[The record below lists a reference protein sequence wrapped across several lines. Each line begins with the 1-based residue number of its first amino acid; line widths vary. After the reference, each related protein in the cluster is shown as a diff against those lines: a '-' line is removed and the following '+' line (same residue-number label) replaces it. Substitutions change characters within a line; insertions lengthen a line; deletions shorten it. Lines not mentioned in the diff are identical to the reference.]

1 MNNNTLTDLNN
12 HLFEQMERLN
22 DDELVPEA
30 LEIEIKRSDAMTNV
44 ATQII
49 NNAKLAVEAEKIYSG
64 KDGWVDPKR
73 RPVMLEAKKD
83 EKTEWKRV
91 EQDKK
96 YSVE

>member
-1 MNNNTLTDLNN
+1 MTKNTLTDLNN

-30 LEIEIKRSDAMTNV
+30 LEVEIKRSDAMTSV

-64 KDGWVDPKR
+64 KDGWVDPER
-73 RPVMLEAKKD
+73 RPVMLEAKND
-83 EKTEWKRV
+83 EKSEWKRI
-91 EQDKK
+91 EEDKK